1 MEVFDENSYHNQSVV
16 QRCRTTC
23 SLSVFNSSH
32 SLILA
37 VTSVYSFITN
47 VYFFLGRNTC
57 NVNYYLY

>member
-37 VTSVYSFITN
+37 V
-47 VYFFLGRNTC
+47 
-57 NVNYYLY
+57 